1 MTIVMIMMKSIS
13 EMIKNMLTAILIMS
27 RIIITTKLVKTIMII
42 SIIMK
47 LNIT

>member
-13 EMIKNMLTAILIMS
+13 EMIKDMLTAILIMS